1 MSNQRPLPP
10 EIYMRRRVAALV
22 ILLVVVALLVWA
34 LSAMARSG
42 GSGSDGATETSTEQT
57 VNPTVATEPTVAA
70 PEESTSETAS
80 ASPSEEPSS
89 SVEAAPARTGACE
102 LKDLRIKALPNQP
115 SYAAGTEPVFYMEVE
130 NPTDTDCVIDLDE
143 NILRFEVYDM
153 RTNERMWA
161 DTDCY
166 QPVVSGTQTYKAGEK
181 QGYQARW
188 SGTVS
193 QPGKCDDRP
202 AIEPGSYFLHT
213 VIGDN
218 ASEAAPFNIT

>member
-34 LSAMARSG
+34 LSAVARSG
-42 GSGSDGATETSTEQT
+42 GGDSAEETTSEAPASTIE
-57 VNPTVATEPTVAA
+57 TEPTVSA
-70 PEESTSETAS
+70 PEEPSSEPSEPAS
-80 ASPSEEPSS
+80 AASS

-102 LKDLRIKALPNQP
+102 LKDLRITAMPNQP
-115 SYAAGTEPVFYMEVE
+115 SYVAGTQPVFYMEVE

-143 NILRFEVYDM
+143 NILRFEVYNM
-153 RTNERMWA
+153 RTNEKMWA

-166 QPVVSGTQTYKAGEK
+166 EPVVAGTQTYKAGQK

-193 QPGKCDDRP
+193 QPGQCEDRP

-218 ASEAAPFNIT
+218 ASDAAPFNIT

>member
-34 LSAMARSG
+34 LSSMARSG

>member
-1 MSNQRPLPP
+1 
-10 EIYMRRRVAALV
+10 MRRRVAALV

-34 LSAMARSG
+34 LSAVARSG
-42 GSGSDGATETSTEQT
+42 GGDSAEETTSEAPASTIE
-57 VNPTVATEPTVAA
+57 TEPTVSA
-70 PEESTSETAS
+70 PEEPSSE
-80 ASPSEEPSS
+80 PSEPAPVASS
-89 SVEAAPARTGACE
+89 SVEAAPARTDACE
-102 LKDLRIKALPNQP
+102 LKDLRITAMPNQP
-115 SYAAGTEPVFYMEVE
+115 SYVAGTQPVFYMEVE

-143 NILRFEVYDM
+143 NILRFEVYNM
-153 RTNERMWA
+153 RTNEKMWA

-166 QPVVSGTQTYKAGEK
+166 EPVVAGTQTYKAGQK

-193 QPGKCDDRP
+193 QPGQCEDRP

-218 ASEAAPFNIT
+218 ASDAAPFNIT

>member
-1 MSNQRPLPP
+1 MSNQHPLPP

-70 PEESTSETAS
+70 PEESASES

-202 AIEPGSYFLHT
+202 AIEPESYFLHT

>member
-10 EIYMRRRVAALV
+10 GIYMRRRVAALV

-34 LSAMARSG
+34 LSAVARSG
-42 GSGSDGATETSTEQT
+42 GGDSAEETTSEAPASTIE
-57 VNPTVATEPTVAA
+57 TEPTVSA
-70 PEESTSETAS
+70 PEEPSSEPSEPAS
-80 ASPSEEPSS
+80 AASS

-102 LKDLRIKALPNQP
+102 LKDLRITAMPNQP
-115 SYAAGTEPVFYMEVE
+115 SYVAGTQPVFYMEVE

-143 NILRFEVYDM
+143 NILRFEVYNM
-153 RTNERMWA
+153 RTNEKMWA

-166 QPVVSGTQTYKAGEK
+166 EPVVAGTQTYKAGQK

-193 QPGKCDDRP
+193 QPGQCEDRP

-218 ASEAAPFNIT
+218 ASDAAPFNIT

>member
-34 LSAMARSG
+34 LSAVARSG
-42 GSGSDGATETSTEQT
+42 GGDSAEETTSEAPASTIE
-57 VNPTVATEPTVAA
+57 TEPTVSA
-70 PEESTSETAS
+70 PEEPSSE
-80 ASPSEEPSS
+80 PSEPAPAASS

-102 LKDLRIKALPNQP
+102 LKDLRITAMPNQP
-115 SYAAGTEPVFYMEVE
+115 SYAAGTQPVFYMEVE

-143 NILRFEVYDM
+143 NILRFEVYNM
-153 RTNERMWA
+153 RTNEKMWA

-166 QPVVSGTQTYKAGEK
+166 EPVVAGTQTYKAGQK

-193 QPGKCDDRP
+193 QPGQCEDRP

-218 ASEAAPFNIT
+218 ASDAAPFNIT

>member
-1 MSNQRPLPP
+1 
-10 EIYMRRRVAALV
+10 MRRRVAALV

-34 LSAMARSG
+34 LSSMARSG

-70 PEESTSETAS
+70 PEESASES
-80 ASPSEEPSS
+80 ASPSEEPS

>member
-1 MSNQRPLPP
+1 
-10 EIYMRRRVAALV
+10 MRRRVAALV

-34 LSAMARSG
+34 LSSMARSG

-70 PEESTSETAS
+70 PEESASES

>member
-1 MSNQRPLPP
+1 
-10 EIYMRRRVAALV
+10 MRRRVAALV

-70 PEESTSETAS
+70 PEESASES

-89 SVEAAPARTGACE
+89 IVEAAPARTGACE

>member
-1 MSNQRPLPP
+1 
-10 EIYMRRRVAALV
+10 MRRRVAALV

-34 LSAMARSG
+34 LSAVARSG
-42 GSGSDGATETSTEQT
+42 GGDSAEETTSEAPASTIE
-57 VNPTVATEPTVAA
+57 TEPTVSA
-70 PEESTSETAS
+70 PEEPSSE
-80 ASPSEEPSS
+80 PSEPAPVASS

-102 LKDLRIKALPNQP
+102 LKDLRITAMPNQP
-115 SYAAGTEPVFYMEVE
+115 SYVAGTQPVFYMEVE

-143 NILRFEVYDM
+143 NILRFEVYNM
-153 RTNERMWA
+153 RTNEKMWA

-166 QPVVSGTQTYKAGEK
+166 EPVVAGTQTYKAGQK

-193 QPGKCDDRP
+193 QPGQCEDRP

-218 ASEAAPFNIT
+218 ASDAAPFNIT

>member
-1 MSNQRPLPP
+1 
-10 EIYMRRRVAALV
+10 MRRRGAALV

-70 PEESTSETAS
+70 PEESASES

>member
-10 EIYMRRRVAALV
+10 EIYIRRRVAALV

-70 PEESTSETAS
+70 PEESASESAS
-80 ASPSEEPSS
+80 ASPSEEPS

>member
-1 MSNQRPLPP
+1 
-10 EIYMRRRVAALV
+10 MRRRVAALV

-70 PEESTSETAS
+70 PEESASES

-202 AIEPGSYFLHT
+202 AIEPESYFLHT

>member
-70 PEESTSETAS
+70 PEESASES

>member
-80 ASPSEEPSS
+80 PSEEPS

>member
-1 MSNQRPLPP
+1 
-10 EIYMRRRVAALV
+10 MRRRVAALV

-70 PEESTSETAS
+70 PEESASES

-130 NPTDTDCVIDLDE
+130 NPTDTDCVIDLDD

>member
-1 MSNQRPLPP
+1 
-10 EIYMRRRVAALV
+10 MRRRVAALV

-34 LSAMARSG
+34 LSAVARSG
-42 GSGSDGATETSTEQT
+42 GGDSAEETTSEAPASTIE
-57 VNPTVATEPTVAA
+57 TEPTVSA
-70 PEESTSETAS
+70 PEEPSSEPSEPAS
-80 ASPSEEPSS
+80 AASS

-102 LKDLRIKALPNQP
+102 LKDLRITAMPNQP
-115 SYAAGTEPVFYMEVE
+115 SYVAGTQPVFYMEVE

-143 NILRFEVYDM
+143 NILRFEVYNM
-153 RTNERMWA
+153 RTNEKMWA

-166 QPVVSGTQTYKAGEK
+166 EPVVAGTQTYKAGQK

-193 QPGKCDDRP
+193 QPGQCEDRP

-218 ASEAAPFNIT
+218 ASDAAPFNIT

>member
-1 MSNQRPLPP
+1 
-10 EIYMRRRVAALV
+10 MRRRVAALV

-57 VNPTVATEPTVAA
+57 VNPTVATEPTVVA

-80 ASPSEEPSS
+80 ASPSEEPS

>member
-1 MSNQRPLPP
+1 
-10 EIYMRRRVAALV
+10 MRRRVAALV

-70 PEESTSETAS
+70 PEESTSETPS
-80 ASPSEEPSS
+80 ASPSEEPS

>member
-1 MSNQRPLPP
+1 
-10 EIYMRRRVAALV
+10 MRRRVAALV

-34 LSAMARSG
+34 LSAVARSG
-42 GSGSDGATETSTEQT
+42 GGDSAEETTSEAPASTIE
-57 VNPTVATEPTVAA
+57 TEPTVSA
-70 PEESTSETAS
+70 PEEPSSE
-80 ASPSEEPSS
+80 PSEPAPAASS

-102 LKDLRIKALPNQP
+102 LKDLRITAMPNQP
-115 SYAAGTEPVFYMEVE
+115 SYAAGTQPVFYMEVE

-143 NILRFEVYDM
+143 NILRFEVYNM
-153 RTNERMWA
+153 RTNEKMWA

-166 QPVVSGTQTYKAGEK
+166 EPVVAGTQTYKAGQK

-193 QPGKCDDRP
+193 QPGQCEDRP

-218 ASEAAPFNIT
+218 ASDAAPFNIT

>member
-1 MSNQRPLPP
+1 
-10 EIYMRRRVAALV
+10 MRRRVAALV

-70 PEESTSETAS
+70 PEESASES

>member
-34 LSAMARSG
+34 LSAVARSG
-42 GSGSDGATETSTEQT
+42 GGDSAEETTSEAPASTIE
-57 VNPTVATEPTVAA
+57 TEPTVSA
-70 PEESTSETAS
+70 PEE
-80 ASPSEEPSS
+80 PSEPSEPAPVASS
-89 SVEAAPARTGACE
+89 SVEAAPARTDACE
-102 LKDLRIKALPNQP
+102 LKDLRITAMPNQP
-115 SYAAGTEPVFYMEVE
+115 SYVAGTQPVFYMEVE

-143 NILRFEVYDM
+143 NILRFEVYNM
-153 RTNERMWA
+153 RTNEKMWA

-166 QPVVSGTQTYKAGEK
+166 EPVVAGTQTYKAGQK

-193 QPGKCDDRP
+193 QPGQCEDRP

-218 ASEAAPFNIT
+218 ASDAAPFNIT

>member
-70 PEESTSETAS
+70 PEESTSETPS
-80 ASPSEEPSS
+80 ASPSGEPS

>member
-34 LSAMARSG
+34 LSSMARSG

-70 PEESTSETAS
+70 PEESASES

>member
-1 MSNQRPLPP
+1 
-10 EIYMRRRVAALV
+10 MRRRVAALV

-70 PEESTSETAS
+70 PEESTSETPS
-80 ASPSEEPSS
+80 VSPSEEPS

>member
-1 MSNQRPLPP
+1 MSNQHPLPP

-70 PEESTSETAS
+70 PEESASES

>member
-57 VNPTVATEPTVAA
+57 VNPTVAIEPTVAA

-80 ASPSEEPSS
+80 ASPSEEPS

>member
-1 MSNQRPLPP
+1 
-10 EIYMRRRVAALV
+10 MRRRVAALV

-34 LSAMARSG
+34 LSSMARSG

-193 QPGKCDDRP
+193 QPDRCEDRP

>member
-1 MSNQRPLPP
+1 
-10 EIYMRRRVAALV
+10 MRRRVAALV

-57 VNPTVATEPTVAA
+57 VNPTVATEPTVSA

-80 ASPSEEPSS
+80 ASPSEEPS

>member
-1 MSNQRPLPP
+1 
-10 EIYMRRRVAALV
+10 MRRRVAALV

-70 PEESTSETAS
+70 PEESDSES

>member
-1 MSNQRPLPP
+1 
-10 EIYMRRRVAALV
+10 MRRRVAALV

-34 LSAMARSG
+34 LSAVARG
-42 GSGSDGATETSTEQT
+42 GGGDSSEETTTETPAATIE
-57 VNPTVATEPTVAA
+57 TEPTVSVQ
-70 PEESTSETAS
+70 EETTAS
-80 ASPSEEPSS
+80 SSPSESTASS
-89 SVEAAPARTGACE
+89 SVEAAPARTGSCE
-102 LKDLRIKALPNQP
+102 LKDLRITAMPNQP
-115 SYAAGTEPVFYMEVE
+115 SYVAGTQPVFYMEVE

-143 NILRFEVYDM
+143 NILRFEVYNM
-153 RTNERMWA
+153 RSNEKMWA

-166 QPVVSGTQTYKAGEK
+166 EPVVAGTQTYKAGEK

-193 QPGKCDDRP
+193 QPGQCEDRP

-218 ASEAAPFNIT
+218 ASDAAPFNIT

>member
-1 MSNQRPLPP
+1 
-10 EIYMRRRVAALV
+10 MRRRVAALV

-70 PEESTSETAS
+70 PEESASESAS
-80 ASPSEEPSS
+80 ASPSEEPS

>member
-57 VNPTVATEPTVAA
+57 VNPTVATEPTVVA

-80 ASPSEEPSS
+80 ASPSEEPS

>member
-1 MSNQRPLPP
+1 
-10 EIYMRRRVAALV
+10 MRRRVAALV
-22 ILLVVVALLVWA
+22 ILLVVVALLVWT
-34 LSAMARSG
+34 LSAVARSG
-42 GSGSDGATETSTEQT
+42 GGDSAEETTSEAPASTIE
-57 VNPTVATEPTVAA
+57 TEPTVSA
-70 PEESTSETAS
+70 PEEPSSE
-80 ASPSEEPSS
+80 PSEPSEASEPAPVASS

-102 LKDLRIKALPNQP
+102 LKDLRITAMPNQP
-115 SYAAGTEPVFYMEVE
+115 SYVAGTQPVFYMEVE

-143 NILRFEVYDM
+143 NILRFEVYNM
-153 RTNERMWA
+153 RTNEKMWA

-166 QPVVSGTQTYKAGEK
+166 EPVVAGTQTYKAGQK

-193 QPGKCDDRP
+193 QPGQCEDRP

-218 ASEAAPFNIT
+218 ASDAAPFNIT

>member
-1 MSNQRPLPP
+1 
-10 EIYMRRRVAALV
+10 MRRRVAALV

-57 VNPTVATEPTVAA
+57 VNPTVATEPTVAV

>member
-1 MSNQRPLPP
+1 
-10 EIYMRRRVAALV
+10 MRRRVAALV

-34 LSAMARSG
+34 LSSMARSG
-42 GSGSDGATETSTEQT
+42 GSGSDEAVETSTEQT

>member
-70 PEESTSETAS
+70 PEESTSETPS
-80 ASPSEEPSS
+80 ASPSEEPS

>member
-1 MSNQRPLPP
+1 
-10 EIYMRRRVAALV
+10 MRRRVAALV

>member
-70 PEESTSETAS
+70 PEESDSES